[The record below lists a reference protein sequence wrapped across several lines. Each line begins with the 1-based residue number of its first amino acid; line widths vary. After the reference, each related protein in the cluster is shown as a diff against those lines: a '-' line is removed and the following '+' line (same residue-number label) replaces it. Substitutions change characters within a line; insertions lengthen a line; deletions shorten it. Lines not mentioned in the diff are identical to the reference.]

1 MNIEERNEYI
11 RYRIET
17 SYKTFDAAKML
28 ADNEFWNSAVNR
40 LYYSIFYAVNA
51 LLVLNDIKTKTHS
64 SIKSQFSL
72 HFVKTGKIDKKYG
85 KLLSKLFDWRQRGD
99 YDNLVDYDKESV
111 EPLFKSVKEM
121 IELIDSEIEN
131 KLIQ

>member
-17 SYKTFDAAKML
+17 SHKTFDAARML

-40 LYYSIFYAVNA
+40 LYYSVFYAVNA
-51 LLVLNDIKTKTHS
+51 LLVLNEIKTKTHS

-72 HFVKTGKIDKKYG
+72 HFIKTGIIDKKYG
-85 KLLSKLFDWRQRGD
+85 KLLSRLFDWRQRGD

-111 EPLFKSVKEM
+111 EPLFVSVREM
-121 IELIDSEIEN
+121 IQLIEVEIE
-131 KLIQ
+131 KTLF

>member
-17 SYKTFDAAKML
+17 AYKTLDAAKML
-28 ADNEFWNSAVNR
+28 ADNEFWNSSVNR
-40 LYYSIFYAVNA
+40 LYYSLFYAVNA
-51 LLVLNDIKTKTHS
+51 LLVLNEIKTKTHS

-72 HFVKTGKIDKKYG
+72 HFIKSGKIDKKYG
-85 KLLSKLFDWRQRGD
+85 KLLAKLFDWRQKGD

-111 EPLFKSVKEM
+111 EPLFVSVKEM
-121 IELIDSEIEN
+121 IEIIENEIEN
-131 KLIQ
+131 IL

>member
-99 YDNLVDYDKESV
+99 YDNLWIMTKNLLSHYLNLSKR
-111 EPLFKSVKEM
+111 
-121 IELIDSEIEN
+121 
-131 KLIQ
+131 